1 MNCAK
6 MNVEIDPRT
15 GIGLRAQHVDALLS
29 AQTPLSWVEVHSENW
44 LAETGPIAERM
55 ADIRRRFDISLH
67 GVGLSLGSA
76 DGLDMVHLRRLNA
89 LIDRCN
95 PILVSEHLC
104 WGRVGGKHS
113 NDLLPIP
120 YDRPNARLFIERIDQ
135 VQQFLGRRILVE
147 NVSSYCTFAA
157 STMPE
162 WEFVSEVVDRA
173 QCGLLLDIN
182 NVYVNAVNHGF
193 DAVAYLR
200 AMPWDRVKE
209 VHLAGYDSWGDVLID
224 THGRPVQAPVWGLFD
239 HFSKLLGDESRVLI
253 EWDADL
259 PALEV
264 LLAEAA
270 KASRIRDTN
279 SCKEVAGAG
288 A

>member
-1 MNCAK
+1 M
-6 MNVEIDPRT
+6 
-15 GIGLRAQHVDALLS
+15 
-29 AQTPLSWVEVHSENW
+29 HSENW
-44 LAETGPIAERM
+44 LAETGPIAEPM

-76 DGLDMVHLRRLNA
+76 DGLDMVHLRRLKA

-95 PILVSEHLC
+95 PILASEHLC

-113 NDLLPIP
+113 NDLLPMP
-120 YDRPNARLFIERIDQ
+120 HDRPNARLFIERIDQ
-135 VQQFLGRRILVE
+135 VQQFLGRSILVE
-147 NVSSYCTFAA
+147 NVSSYCTFSA

-162 WEFVSEVVDRA
+162 WEFVSEVVERA
-173 QCGLLLDIN
+173 HGGLLLDIN
-182 NVYVNAVNHGF
+182 NVYVNAANHGF
-193 DAVAYLR
+193 DAFTYLG

-209 VHLAGYDSWGDVLID
+209 GHLAGYDSWGDVPID
-224 THGRPVQAPVWGLFD
+224 THGWPVQIPVWDLFD
-239 HFSKLLGDESRVLI
+239 RFSKLLSDGARVLI

-259 PALEV
+259 PALDV
-264 LLAEAA
+264 LLAEAV

-279 SCKEVAGAG
+279 LCLEVTGAG